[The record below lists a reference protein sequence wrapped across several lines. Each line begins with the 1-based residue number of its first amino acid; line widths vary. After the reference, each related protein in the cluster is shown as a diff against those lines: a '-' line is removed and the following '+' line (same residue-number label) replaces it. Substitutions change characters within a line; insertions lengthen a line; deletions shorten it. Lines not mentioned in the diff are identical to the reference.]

1 MGVPTLGCSCAVC
14 TSADPKDRRLR
25 PSVLLQWTYEGRQRV
40 VLIDTGPDFREQA
53 LRTKLTRVDAVFYT
67 HGHADHIFGFDD
79 LRPLSF
85 TVFREGGHIPLYA
98 SRETEEVLRRVY
110 DYTFSPKATYPN
122 RPRANIEP
130 LGDVTKIFGA
140 EFRRVPVMHGDLEI
154 SGFRFGRTAY
164 LTDVSSIPEES
175 FALLKDLDH
184 VVLSALRHKPH
195 PSHATVEQAV
205 DWARRI
211 GAKHTWLTHIAH
223 ELGHEETNAKL
234 PDNVRLAYDGLT
246 FPVALETLREQIPI
260 TYEVQSGKI
269 PVYRSLEE
277 APQNYGP
284 CVAAIGNFDGVHCGH
299 RENLGAAAAEARER
313 GMKSIAITFDPHPAK
328 FLYPAEAPKLLTF
341 LPERIRLIAL
351 TGVDAVL
358 VLPFNAELSRVTG
371 RDFVRE
377 VLVGRLGIRGI
388 HEGANFRFG
397 HGARAGVEELRAFGE
412 EFGFGVKV
420 HRAVRVHGMEVSS
433 SAVRSLIAAGDVR
446 RARWM
451 LGRIFG
457 VVATPAKGRGV
468 GSKLLVPTV
477 NLAPYD
483 GLLPG
488 FGVYVTAL
496 TVADR
501 RFEAVT
507 NVGNRP
513 TFEGVGFGVET
524 HILNFEPVEFTDE
537 TPLRLEFLYRL
548 RGEMQWPSTEAL
560 KAQILKDVARAKRYF
575 KIAQARQFAVRQS
588 FGNVTAERV

>member
-1 MGVPTLGCSCAVC
+1 MEGQLTFLGTGTSMGVPTLGCSCAVC

-140 EFRRVPVMHGDLEI
+140 EFRRVPVLHGELEI

-269 PVYRSLEE
+269 PAMTPS
-277 APQNYGP
+277 P
-284 CVAAIGNFDGVHCGH
+284 AAI
-299 RENLGAAAAEARER
+299 
-313 GMKSIAITFDPHPAK
+313 
-328 FLYPAEAPKLLTF
+328 
-341 LPERIRLIAL
+341 
-351 TGVDAVL
+351 
-358 VLPFNAELSRVTG
+358 SRKWW
-371 RDFVRE
+371 
-377 VLVGRLGIRGI
+377 
-388 HEGANFRFG
+388 
-397 HGARAGVEELRAFGE
+397 AG
-412 EFGFGVKV
+412 
-420 HRAVRVHGMEVSS
+420 
-433 SAVRSLIAAGDVR
+433 
-446 RARWM
+446 
-451 LGRIFG
+451 
-457 VVATPAKGRGV
+457 
-468 GSKLLVPTV
+468 
-477 NLAPYD
+477 
-483 GLLPG
+483 
-488 FGVYVTAL
+488 
-496 TVADR
+496 
-501 RFEAVT
+501 
-507 NVGNRP
+507 
-513 TFEGVGFGVET
+513 
-524 HILNFEPVEFTDE
+524 
-537 TPLRLEFLYRL
+537 
-548 RGEMQWPSTEAL
+548 
-560 KAQILKDVARAKRYF
+560 
-575 KIAQARQFAVRQS
+575 
-588 FGNVTAERV
+588 